1 MLAARPR
8 DRTARSAQAE
18 SLTMPL
24 VSVIMPTFN
33 RLQFL
38 APAIDSL
45 FARTFTDWAC
55 AESGRLAAAPTLLHG
70 WRLVRYRERWAGLPR
85 AVPNMLAP
93 RALRRACLPRRPG
106 TAPAAPPRGLW

>member
-1 MLAARPR
+1 
-8 DRTARSAQAE
+8 
-18 SLTMPL
+18 MPL

-45 FARTFTDWAC
+45 FARTFTDWEC

-70 WRLVRYRERWAGLPR
+70 WRFVRYREWWAGLPR
-85 AVPNMLAP
+85 VLLKILAP
-93 RALRRACLPRRPG
+93 RALIDAYRPSR
-106 TAPAAPPRGLW
+106 TATDPVPTHRGLG